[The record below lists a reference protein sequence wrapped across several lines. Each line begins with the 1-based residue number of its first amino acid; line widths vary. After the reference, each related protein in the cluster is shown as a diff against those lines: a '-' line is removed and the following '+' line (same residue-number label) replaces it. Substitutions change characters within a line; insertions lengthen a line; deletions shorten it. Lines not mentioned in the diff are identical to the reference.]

1 MKLASE
7 VTFTGTY
14 TFSIWLKPVSG
25 NEGFICTGNAGSSG
39 PWMDWYGAAY
49 GNSLVVRNMG
59 SPGSAG
65 GSIVTGTWYN
75 VLLIRDSSNVVKL
88 YVDGSQAGSNS
99 SFTGTAAFSWFGARA
114 TGGGSGA
121 GGTFFNGHLDEIAFW
136 DSDQTSNLAAI
147 YNSGV
152 APDLWEI
159 SPPLHWYRMGDV
171 NGGSGTTIEDIG
183 SAANNTATLINGPTY
198 STDVPS

>member
-1 MKLASE
+1 
-7 VTFTGTY
+7 
-14 TFSIWLKPVSG
+14 
-25 NEGFICTGNAGSSG
+25 
-39 PWMDWYGAAY
+39 MDWYGAAY

-88 YVDGSQAGSNS
+88 YVDGSQAEAIAALRELLHFHGSEL
-99 SFTGTAAFSWFGARA
+99 GQPA
-114 TGGGSGA
+114 GGSGA

-152 APDLWEI
+152 A
-159 SPPLHWYRMGDV
+159 
-171 NGGSGTTIEDIG
+171 
-183 SAANNTATLINGPTY
+183 LIYGR
-198 STDVPS
+198 